1 MKKIFIAILAILAL
15 LILNFSSY
23 SDVSIDFFDNL
34 QYAQYKNPDEWSYV
48 LQVATYLYY
57 FEKKILRKS
66 ESSIILLNTNKLPYI
81 KSIKIKGERKNE
93 I

>member
-1 MKKIFIAILAILAL
+1 MELCVTGCYIFIL
-15 LILNFSSY
+15 FR
-23 SDVSIDFFDNL
+23 
-34 QYAQYKNPDEWSYV
+34 
-48 LQVATYLYY
+48 
-57 FEKKILRKS
+57 KKILRKS